1 MPHIPLNRVARRGAG
16 LALAVAAAFAG
27 GCGGLDKVRSKSYSA
42 VRSIITSSY
51 HDPEAETKM
60 ARGEQLFAAGQY
72 QEAEESFADVADNT
86 YNPVLLAE
94 KARYMEAESLRMQG
108 KLHEAIAHYH
118 RQLQDFPTGP
128 YREPAC
134 THIYDIAYGWLE
146 SGTLADIE
154 ADLAGESPSFLTQV
168 ANSVPNPAD
177 KSRPTIDSEGEA
189 LKYLEVAHTHDLTGP
204 TADKALFWCGYVH
217 FYRGRYEDADY
228 FFSQLVEMHKDSV
241 LWEEALKMAVIAKN
255 NSTGGS
261 VYDSSKASEALQL
274 VHHAEAAVPEFNS
287 DAEKSAWLTRQK
299 MAVRLQLAEKD
310 FQMAQ
315 YYERTDHPASA
326 YFYYEL
332 VTRRYPGTKLAEAA
346 QGRMSALEVVR
357 QEREAEGPTEL
368 IDQSRGLPVGLPP
381 TSGIGRHAGGP
392 VSRRQGE
399 ERGQGPECR
408 PHPLSSPCPHFPCP
422 LFFRHRAVP

>member
-1 MPHIPLNRVARRGAG
+1 MPHVPLNRVARRGAG

-51 HDPEAETKM
+51 HDADAEAKM
-60 ARGEQLFAAGQY
+60 ARGEGLFAAGQY
-72 QEAEESFADVADNT
+72 EDAQAAFADVADNT

-94 KARYMEAESLRMQG
+94 KARYMEGESLRMQG
-108 KLHEAIAHYH
+108 NLHEAIAHYH

-128 YREPAC
+128 YREAAC
-134 THIYDIAYGWLE
+134 TNIYDIAYGWLE
-146 SGTLADIE
+146 TGTLAAIE
-154 ADLAGESPSFLTQV
+154 ADLKAQKEGT
-168 ANSVPNPAD
+168 SVPVWDRVARTLPDPSD
-177 KSRPTIDSEGEA
+177 KSRPTVDGEGEA
-189 LKYLEVAHTHDLTGP
+189 LKYLEIAHTHDVTGP

-217 FYRGRYEDADY
+217 FYRGRYEEADY
-228 FFSQLVEMHKDSV
+228 FFSQLVEMHKDSK
-241 LWEEALKMAVIAKN
+241 LWEEALKFAVIAKN

-274 VHHAEAAVPEFNS
+274 VHHAEAAVPEYS
-287 DAEKSAWLTRQK
+287 SQPEKAAWLTRQK

-346 QGRMSALEVVR
+346 QGRMTGLEVLR
-357 QEREAEGPTEL
+357 REREASGPTEL

-381 TSGIGRHAGGP
+381 SSGLGGMPIGR
-392 VSRRQGE
+392 
-399 ERGQGPECR
+399 
-408 PHPLSSPCPHFPCP
+408 
-422 LFFRHRAVP
+422 